1 MPACRGFR
9 ELIDSIFFTFKT
21 RKDAACRCGNF
32 REFIRYMHLAR
43 FASSV
48 YHTSPQMSLFFPW
61 FPILSQF
68 HFFLWI
74 IYQLIITLFCF
85 LCCTLAPQPD
95 LKQFQMVRIT
105 RISLKHI
112 TPDVI
117 LRNLI
122 KSPTTCWCPIDFCQT
137 LKKANLENSD
147 LESTDLENVVYVLLE
162 KP

>member
-1 MPACRGFR
+1 M
-9 ELIDSIFFTFKT
+9 
-21 RKDAACRCGNF
+21 
-32 REFIRYMHLAR
+32 
-43 FASSV
+43 
-48 YHTSPQMSLFFPW
+48 
-61 FPILSQF
+61 
-68 HFFLWI
+68 
-74 IYQLIITLFCF
+74 YQLIIKLLYF

-122 KSPTTCWCPIDFCQT
+122 KSPTTCWCPIDFCKT

-147 LESTDLENVVYVLLE
+147 LESTELENVVYDSKSLKALGATPV
-162 KP
+162 